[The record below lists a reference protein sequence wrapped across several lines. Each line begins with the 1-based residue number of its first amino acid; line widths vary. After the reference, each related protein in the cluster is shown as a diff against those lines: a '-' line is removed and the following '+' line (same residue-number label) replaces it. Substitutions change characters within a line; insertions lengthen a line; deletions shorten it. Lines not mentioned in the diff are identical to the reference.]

1 MLERI
6 SYIRAVGLL
15 HDVNA
20 AKFKL
25 KKANFIYADNGRG
38 KSTLASI
45 FRSYSQ
51 SNPALII
58 NRKTLGS
65 TDEQK
70 VELHFSNGNKAVFD
84 KTAWDNKHTEMLVF
98 DLDFVEQNVYS
109 GGQVTAGQRQ
119 NLLNFAIGNSAVK
132 AQKELD
138 AALSNHSASTKKI
151 KTLTDQ
157 LSGIHSGLTLP
168 NFIKLKK
175 TDNIDEM
182 IKATNVRIAATESN
196 LVIQKKSLPQLIELP
211 PLNIDNFFQI
221 LNTSLE
227 GIDLKAEEKVKQ
239 HIVQHGGGNIEN
251 WLSQGAAF
259 IKNDTCPYCDQSL
272 DGLALVTAYRT
283 YFNLQYKELV
293 KNVSSL
299 SVGIETRLGVHVLE
313 KINHAHQ
320 LAQTV
325 YQSWSEYVAIQE
337 IPFNLIKVTISLDKL
352 KNILLSLAKDKINN
366 PLDKIGTDAEL
377 MQCRDLWKDII
388 DAITECNDVILER
401 NATIN
406 LFKQNLASENLQ
418 LLKEILLSQQ
428 VAKKRYEQPA
438 LDLIKE
444 YSAEKLIEKAASSV
458 KDAKKTALNVIM
470 TATLNK
476 YENTING
483 LLLKFGANFS
493 IKEVKFNYLGGG
505 APRSEYVI
513 EMRGQNISL
522 SGGNPDFRSSLSE
535 GDKRTLAFAFFIAV
549 LQNDNEISNKIVVID
564 DPMCS
569 LDLNRKSYTVT
580 ILKEICESCKQ
591 LIVLAHD
598 VYFIKKLRDEFSGR
612 NSNIDTLLLKLQHSK
627 GSFSEVN
634 NIDIDVECE
643 SKYFKHHRIVNEYIL
658 GNAHNS
664 AEVAKAIRPMLE
676 GYLHS
681 RFPNHI
687 AKDLMF
693 GQIVAAIQNS
703 NAGSPLNY
711 ATSLIP
717 ELNGI
722 NTYAGKFHHDT
733 NPGADAEII
742 VDAELLSFANR
753 AMTLMY
759 KGV

>member
-6 SYIRAVGLL
+6 SYIRGVGLL

-84 KTAWDNKHTEMLVF
+84 KTEWDSKHTEMLVF

-109 GGQVTAGQRQ
+109 GGQVTPGQRQ
-119 NLLNFAIGNSAVK
+119 SLLNFAIGNSAVT
-132 AQKELD
+132 AQREFD
-138 AALSNHSASTKKI
+138 TAINALSVTSKKI
-151 KTLTDQ
+151 KALTDQ
-157 LSGIHSGLTLP
+157 LSGIHSGQTLS
-168 NFIKLKK
+168 NFINLKK
-175 TDNIDEM
+175 IDNIDDV
-182 IKATNVRIAATESN
+182 IKATNLRIVATESN
-196 LVIQKKSLPQLIELP
+196 LVIQKKILPQLIELP
-211 PLNIDNFFQI
+211 SINIDSLFQI

-227 GIDLKAEEKVKQ
+227 GIDLKAEEKVKL
-239 HIVQHGGGNIEN
+239 HIEKHGGGEIES
-251 WLSQGAAF
+251 WLSQGAVF
-259 IKNDTCPYCDQSL
+259 IKNDNCPYCEQSL

-283 YFNLQYKELV
+283 YFNTEYKNLV
-293 KNVSSL
+293 KTVSSL
-299 SVGIETRLGVHVLE
+299 SKGIETRLGENILE
-313 KINHAHQ
+313 KIKAAHL
-320 LAQTV
+320 LAQSV
-325 YQSWSEYVAIQE
+325 YQSWSEHIAIQE
-337 IPFNLIKVTISLDKL
+337 IPLDLTRITISLNKL
-352 KNILLSLAKDKINN
+352 KSLLLLLASAKINN
-366 PLDKIGTDAEL
+366 PLCKVGSEEEL
-377 MQCRDLWKDII
+377 KQCKSLWGDII
-388 DAITECNDVILER
+388 DAITDCNNIISER
-401 NATIN
+401 NVAIN
-406 LFKQNLASENLQ
+406 TYKKSLASENLQ
-418 LLKEILLSQQ
+418 LLKANLLTQQ
-428 VAKKRYEQPA
+428 MVKKRYEQPA
-438 LDLIKE
+438 LDLISE
-444 YSAEKLIEKAASSV
+444 YSKLKLIEGAETSTKET
-458 KDAKKTALNVIM
+458 KKTALNAIM
-470 TATLNK
+470 TTTLNK
-476 YENTING
+476 YESAINK
-483 LLLKFGANFS
+483 LLLIFGANFT
-493 IKEVKFNYLGGG
+493 IKEVKFNYIGGR
-505 APRSEYVI
+505 APRSEYAI

-522 SGGNPDFRSSLSE
+522 SGGSPDFRSSLSE

-549 LQNDNEISNKIVVID
+549 LQNDHELSKKIVVVD

-569 LDLNRKSYTVT
+569 LDLNRKSNTVT

-591 LIVLAHD
+591 LIILAHD

-612 NSNIDTLLLKLQHSK
+612 NSSIDTLLLKLQHAR
-627 GSFSEVN
+627 GNFSE
-634 NIDIDVECE
+634 IDIIDIEVACE

-693 GQIVAAIQNS
+693 GQIVAAIQNA
-703 NAGSPLNY
+703 NASSPLNY
-711 ATSLIP
+711 ATSLVP

-759 KGV
+759 KGG

>member
-51 SNPALII
+51 SNPALIV

-70 VELHFSNGNKAVFD
+70 VELHFSNGNKTVFD
-84 KTAWDNKHTEMLVF
+84 KTAWDSKHTEMLVF

-109 GGQVTAGQRQ
+109 GGQVTPGQRQ
-119 NLLNFAIGNSAVK
+119 NLLNFAIGNSAVT
-132 AQKELD
+132 AQSELD
-138 AALSNHSASTKKI
+138 TAINYLSISSKKI
-151 KTLTDQ
+151 KALTDK
-157 LSGIHSGLTLP
+157 LSGIHSGQTLTS
-168 NFIKLKK
+168 FIKLKK
-175 TDNIDEM
+175 IGNIDEV
-182 IKATNVRIAATESN
+182 IKLTNIRITAAEKN
-196 LVIQKKSLPQLIELP
+196 LVIQNKLLPQHIELP
-211 PLNIDNFFQI
+211 SLNIDNLFLI

-227 GIDLKAEEKVKQ
+227 GIDLKAEERVKQ
-239 HIVQHGGGNIEN
+239 HIAEHGGGSIEN

-259 IKNDTCPYCDQSL
+259 IKNDNCPYCEQSL
-272 DGLALVTAYRT
+272 DGLTLVTAYRT
-283 YFNLQYKELV
+283 YFNKGYKDLV
-293 KNVSSL
+293 KSVSL
-299 SVGIETRLGVHVLE
+299 LTTGIETRLGEHIIE
-313 KINHAHQ
+313 KIKAAHQ
-320 LAQTV
+320 VAQSV
-325 YQSWSEYVAIQE
+325 YQSWLEYIAIQE
-337 IPFNLIKVTISLDKL
+337 TSLDLTKITISLNQLKL
-352 KNILLSLAKDKINN
+352 LLLSLASNKINN
-366 PLDKIGTDAEL
+366 PLDKVGSDKEL
-377 MQCRDLWKDII
+377 LQCRALWTDVI
-388 DAITECNDVILER
+388 DAIIDCNSVISEK
-401 NATIN
+401 NAAIN
-406 LFKQNLASENLQ
+406 LYKRNLASENLQ
-418 LLKEILLSQQ
+418 LLKGDLLTQQ
-428 VAKKRYEQPA
+428 MVKKRYEQPA
-438 LDLIKE
+438 LDLITE
-444 YSAEKLIEKAASSV
+444 YSAEKVIEKAATGV
-458 KDAKKTALNVIM
+458 KDVKKAALNVIM
-470 TATLNK
+470 IVTLNK
-476 YENTING
+476 YESAINN
-483 LLLKFGANFS
+483 LLVKFGANFT

-505 APRSEYVI
+505 APRSEYAI

-549 LQNDNEISNKIVVID
+549 LQNDDQLSKKIVVVD

-569 LDLNRKSYTVT
+569 LDLNRKSNTVT
-580 ILKEICESCKQ
+580 ILKEICVSCKQ
-591 LIVLAHD
+591 LIILAHD
-598 VYFIKKLRDEFSGR
+598 VYFIKKLRDEFSGK
-612 NSNIDTLLLKLQHSK
+612 NPIDTLLLKLKHAN
-627 GSFSEVN
+627 GSFSEID
-634 NIDIDVECE
+634 NIDIDVACE
-643 SKYFKHHRIVNEYIL
+643 SKYFKHHRIVNEFII

-693 GQIVAAIQNS
+693 GKIIGAIQS
-703 NAGSPLNY
+703 AHAGSPLNY
-711 ATSLIP
+711 AISLIP

-722 NTYAGKFHHDT
+722 NTYVGKFHHDT
-733 NPGADAEII
+733 NPGADAETI
-742 VDAELLSFANR
+742 VDTELRSFANR

-759 KGV
+759 KGG